1 MDGSHPKN
9 IDPRPKR
16 RRDEENPYEIY
27 TTGINTTHPRY
38 FLAFTDSNKVKRWM
52 EIDKTLFDAFNE
64 FELDDLSFFN
74 EVDRH
79 YERSEMTEATLSRRA
94 AKPQESVEEIVSQQ
108 MEMDKLHRAIAQ
120 LPEKQRRRL
129 VLYYFGEFT
138 YEQIADM
145 EASPGSTPLTRRR
158 RTGLCSLPLGCSTTS
173 ERNRCAP
180 SARPWRNGFRA
191 GGWYSMP
198 PGRQR

>member
-1 MDGSHPKN
+1 MDGGHPKN

-27 TTGINTTHPRY
+27 TTGINTTNPRY
-38 FLAFTDSNKVKRWM
+38 FLAFTDSNKVKQWM

-145 EASPGSTPLTRRR
+145 E
-158 RTGLCSLPLGCSTTS
+158 GCKHPAVMKSIS
-173 ERNRCAP
+173 
-180 SARPWRNGFRA
+180 SALKKLKNFLSGEVTI
-191 GGWYSMP
+191 
-198 PGRQR
+198 

>member
-1 MDGSHPKN
+1 MDGGHPKN

-27 TTGINTTHPRY
+27 TTGINTTNPRY
-38 FLAFTDSNKVKRWM
+38 FLAFTDSNKVKQWM

-79 YERSEMTEATLSRRA
+79 YERSEVTEATLNRRA
-94 AKPQESVEEIVSQQ
+94 AKPQKSVEEIVSQQ

-145 EASPGSTPLTRRR
+145 E
-158 RTGLCSLPLGCSTTS
+158 GCKQ
-173 ERNRCAP
+173 P
-180 SARPWRNGFRA
+180 SVMKSISSALKKLKNFLSGEVTI
-191 GGWYSMP
+191 
-198 PGRQR
+198 

>member
-1 MDGSHPKN
+1 MDGGHPKN

-27 TTGINTTHPRY
+27 TTGINTTNPRY
-38 FLAFTDSNKVKRWM
+38 FLAFTDSNKVKQWM

-79 YERSEMTEATLSRRA
+79 YERSEVTEATLNRRA
-94 AKPQESVEEIVSQQ
+94 AKPQKSVEEIVSQQ

-145 EASPGSTPLTRRR
+145 
-158 RTGLCSLPLGCSTTS
+158 
-173 ERNRCAP
+173 
-180 SARPWRNGFRA
+180 
-191 GGWYSMP
+191 
-198 PGRQR
+198 